1 MYYKIR
7 LSFDHDEEGCAWV
20 EEYINVNSRQEA
32 EECIPQIAKD
42 YKITGIPRF
51 MVFGKDGQVVEA
63 NAPRPSAP
71 ELKELLEAE
80 LKK

>member
-42 YKITGIPRF
+42 YKIP
-51 MVFGKDGQVVEA
+51 KDTTLIFKKQV
-63 NAPRPSAP
+63 
-71 ELKELLEAE
+71 LMK
-80 LKK
+80 